1 MIKQKDLEYIKIKKE
16 IVMKD
21 NGKIIKEMVRGQKS
35 GVMAQIFKENILM
48 DIDKVL
54 VNINGLMEA
63 IIMDIGKKT

>member
-1 MIKQKDLEYIKIKKE
+1 
-16 IVMKD
+16 MKD

-35 GVMAQIFKENILM
+35 GVMVQIFKEIILM
-48 DIDKVL
+48 DINRVL

>member
-21 NGKIIKEMVRGQKS
+21 NGIIIKEMVRGQKS

-48 DIDKVL
+48 DINRVL

>member
-1 MIKQKDLEYIKIKKE
+1 MIKQKDLEFIKIKKE

-35 GVMAQIFKENILM
+35 GVMVQIFKEIILM
-48 DIDKVL
+48 DINRVL

>member
-16 IVMKD
+16 IVMRD

-35 GVMAQIFKENILM
+35 GVMVQIFKEIILM
-48 DIDKVL
+48 DINKVL

-63 IIMDIGKKT
+63 IIMDNGKKT

>member
-21 NGKIIKEMVRGQKS
+21 NGKIIKDMVRGQKS
-35 GVMAQIFKENILM
+35 GVMVQIFKEIILM
-48 DIDKVL
+48 DINRVL